1 MKERNLWT
9 ALGLFGA
16 ACLALGLS
24 GAAEGGAEALLAFPF
39 AQIGQGLRWLSL
51 SGPVGDLAA
60 WTLYLLLSLLPCLW
74 LAVRVVK
81 KRAKAEDALLGLA
94 ACLLLVV
101 LYRMVNPAGLPAML
115 GSAAAWMGKAFLGLS
130 VWSVLCCYGVL
141 RRRRAAL
148 EGDPARLSRWLLRL
162 VYVVMAAFVADIC
175 GVRLPAFFRAVSPED
190 LFPLLTLAAGVIPDV
205 YALCTAR
212 WAARLLECLGEGRYT
227 GEAVAAAGR
236 LAGWCGRALA
246 AAALCQLGHNLLQ
259 LLFAPTLSAMDL
271 SVQLPLLGVVFL
283 LAALLLAR
291 LVARGYRLQQDNDLF
306 I

>member
-24 GAAEGGAEALLAFPF
+24 GAVEGGAEALLAFPF

-74 LAVRVVK
+74 LAVRVMK

-115 GSAAAWMGKAFLGLS
+115 GSAGALMGKAFLGLS

-141 RRRRAAL
+141 RLRRAAL

-190 LFPLLTLAAGVIPDV
+190 LFPLLTLAAGVIPDA

-259 LLFAPTLSAMDL
+259 LLFATTLSAMDL

>member
-9 ALGLFGA
+9 ALGLFGG

-141 RRRRAAL
+141 RLRRAAL

-212 WAARLLECLGEGRYT
+212 
-227 GEAVAAAGR
+227 
-236 LAGWCGRALA
+236 
-246 AAALCQLGHNLLQ
+246 
-259 LLFAPTLSAMDL
+259 
-271 SVQLPLLGVVFL
+271 
-283 LAALLLAR
+283 
-291 LVARGYRLQQDNDLF
+291 
-306 I
+306 